1 MTQLITNES
10 QYKGGFFPTIPSRV
24 SGQDTLLIGVDGIPR
39 LVDDYLTTRDI
50 RKGNYNKVVR
60 VTTSLFT
67 LDIVLKASSK
77 NAPYQFDVTVGVDC
91 RVSNSVAY
99 YMSKSTHHIEN
110 SLNTALSRVVT
121 QEAKKFELTDDGVN
135 SGILSKLQTKEQ
147 YLLETLGITYTVVSV
162 EAKPDAD
169 AERNFI
175 KKMTDQK
182 LNVMVEKNRLAETGK
197 LTSRNMEEA
206 IMGQVADGKI
216 DMKSAL
222 EQLSHSNRS
231 EGYNKLQDIERLIA
245 FVRKLQTD
253 NLISDDEAGQRINE
267 FLRALPA
274 NISNNGNPMGVKTSL
289 LEDNPIEN
297 DDTLDDLL
305 SDGGNK

>member
-10 QYKGGFFPTIPSRV
+10 EYKSDLFPTIPSRV
-24 SGQDTLLIGVDGIPR
+24 HGQDTLLIGADGIPR

-50 RKGNYNKVVR
+50 RKGNYNKTAR
-60 VTTSLFT
+60 VATSLFT
-67 LDIVLKASSK
+67 LDIVLKVTSK
-77 NAPYQFDVTVGVDC
+77 NAPYKFDVTVGVDC
-91 RVSNSVAY
+91 RVSDSVSY
-99 YMSKSTHHIEN
+99 YMAKSTYDIES
-110 SLNTALSRVVT
+110 SLNTPLLRIIT

-135 SGILSKLQTKEQ
+135 DGILSKLKEKER
-147 YLLETLGITYTVVSV
+147 YLLETLGITYSVVSV
-162 EAKPDAD
+162 EAKPDSD

-175 KKMTDQK
+175 KKITDQK
-182 LNVMVEKNRLAETGK
+182 LNIMVEQNRLVETSK

-216 DMKSAL
+216 DMKTAL

-231 EGYNKLQDIERLIA
+231 EGYNKLEDIERLIA

-267 FLRALPA
+267 LLRTLPA
-274 NISNNGNPMGVKTSL
+274 NIPNISNSMGVKAPL
-289 LEDNPIEN
+289 LEEKSDS
-297 DDTLDDLL
+297 TLDDLL
-305 SDGGNK
+305 SGGGDK